1 MHPLPAFR
9 ALRPPDSPA
18 VANRPSALATDSTHS
33 LGNIPLAQPLALRS
47 STKKSKEG
55 LPSVLTPIGPLEME
69 LLATIG
75 NALVYP
81 GDFDLC
87 LFPVVRPFPFS
98 RPPGLQPSQL
108 ALQGFETLGPFPADA
123 VWQGVLLT
131 VIRREGC
138 IGRQDG
144 LLQQGTPVQWP
155 GARFYP
161 LLRFPA
167 KCSCIRAGQSP
178 ATSTARTLSR

>member
-1 MHPLPAFR
+1 M
-9 ALRPPDSPA
+9 
-18 VANRPSALATDSTHS
+18 
-33 LGNIPLAQPLALRS
+33 
-47 STKKSKEG
+47 
-55 LPSVLTPIGPLEME
+55 GPLEME

-123 VWQGVLLT
+123 IWQGVLLT

-144 LLQQGTPVQWP
+144 LLQLLVGYASTGTFYYRFCSGVWRGSMYP
-155 GARFYP
+155 GAH
-161 LLRFPA
+161 PA
-167 KCSCIRAGQSP
+167 GRA
-178 ATSTARTLSR
+178 RD